1 MSKKLSYTLT
11 ENKNKQLMFKLAI
24 SEIRRQTVEL
34 PPTFKKLGIL
44 NFLTAPSGLNYLDF
58 VEVEDS

>member
-1 MSKKLSYTLT
+1 
-11 ENKNKQLMFKLAI
+11 MFKLAI